1 MSKRRRISPP
11 GGWGSI
17 QTPEEPSNQPSLFAP
32 PNENPEL
39 VEPVANDQVDLANPA
54 PTTSA
59 PEMGQPVPEEPVEVS
74 EREVLNQA
82 QMVGFQAQGLQPLD
96 GLVQR
101 RQGVRNPISI
111 GTIGASTPE
120 ELDNF
125 SLELKEAYANPYAG
139 EPQQIIEV
147 PGGFDYFSP
156 VEEGAEIAV
165 DGNGNPMWRFV
176 EYEVDSETGNLM
188 PVGPALHR
196 LFNDPRY
203 HKHLAR
209 SNRVVVE
216 RQFDDQVAG
225 TRPVVSGNA
234 GIYFPNRA
242 NIEDFDA
249 GRSRAKAQAIPD
261 DRRALYSDASSEF
274 SIALNRAYEDT
285 GDITAATRSWR
296 DYFRAHSE
304 DHLRSVNS
312 DAQRILAQYRF
323 VPTDEGLKMTPLGV
337 NRDTIQRSISTVRQA
352 PAEMEAAF
360 PEFTAGIAPVVAE
373 ASRSFMQAV
382 YNAERVSQSPITIKV
397 NGEPL
402 VTYFSD
408 QNAERALDIETA
420 GNRIEYDSL
429 GLLSKGAFS
438 SILSRLIPETVQS
451 GQTPRP
457 SIIDALIA
465 APGGDKSVVSV
476 PLTSG
481 NVLTFESS
489 KEALTVLSRQLRAP
503 AKSAELI
510 RNNIISLQEEQI
522 PNIVQSQA
530 AIVPS
535 GSFAEQ
541 VRRTSLRR
549 ALIKQRDEYANDIV
563 EVMGERL
570 STGRLITGYLTP
582 FYDPRSRLGERKK
595 KKIGDLSSRIQAI
608 DYLLGQ
614 SDLES
619 GAAIQVFNEQ
629 LEQDAAEFE
638 RRVAETGQISSPTS
652 EMQSPTELILRE
664 FVEKNADSFAPT
676 VAGRFPATV
685 LDAVRKASEETLGA
699 PIQDL
704 PEVDLEEEEALK
716 VVGSPAEL
724 DRFGNPVVVLPE
736 ESLLQNPNKRR
747 NSANLPRVDLSD
759 QQALRQWMNHINR
772 TSLTPVDDIYQ
783 HFSTFT
789 GYDFVS
795 PKEFE
800 YMEAPGWSSR
810 FFQNLMVPLTV
821 PMQGLRTSLLLAKES
836 YGRFQTGDLPII
848 GGMPLP
854 SVNAGREQ
862 MFEQIFDGFDFLDD
876 PNAEAKAREVATKY
890 YDAAVLG
897 RGALEAA
904 IENRQEIGVDLPF
917 LPEFNFSILSP
928 HAGWAMSAALSEE
941 ERTYLAQYAGEDTSL
956 TWKMLNSQVAQEGLE
971 TIASMVFDPL
981 MYSAVGRNARYI
993 QSGDNVY
1000 VASPKFNRTA
1010 QELAILGD
1018 RAGITSVSG
1027 ESGFAQLMLD
1037 MEVDLSKLRNSDY
1050 ADEAERLQIVER
1062 VRKRTEVLH
1071 DVQVG
1076 TGKRVVSLRRQAKDN
1091 LRAADE
1097 IQKTGVIPEEG
1108 AAAALREQAEAMVQ
1122 IAQRERDQLGTLL
1135 DPADE
1140 LLTEADRVRHGQA
1153 IRAAER
1159 KLEEAQALLSR
1170 FDDPQAA
1177 ARVLRNQGKRQA
1189 ADANTLEQ
1197 TAKRVDYRTR
1207 LLRGS
1212 QGTDGSFSNLD
1223 AYLAGERSLSAL
1235 GLKKRELGSDLS
1247 FTRQREVKVLK
1258 DGERVG
1264 EGIRY
1269 REFSVRS
1276 EPRTAEE
1283 FLMGSRRAPRVAG
1296 TQAAETVAEQR
1307 RIRQRDA
1314 ADRMRAYREDRPKPE
1329 GDSLFGLTHWLR
1341 KTELTVNEIDDALR
1355 LEQIRFDDLTTRE
1368 KWLYFA
1374 YKTGSAP
1381 TKLPGWF
1388 LDSARKSFG
1397 TTAMQP
1403 LLDPATGSFLRRVP
1417 DALWQQFQQALRQY
1431 HLKSS
1436 ALESELLVEINRV
1449 TETSVRVLKEIRA
1462 AAPDKIKRAKKAI
1475 IESEVIKKTSTNADE
1490 ISAAEYNIARLEREI
1505 ANQERYLQPSYTPQ
1519 VLLLDAANEIETG
1532 AGMLM
1537 RRPELVAV
1545 AAQIDELVARYADN
1559 LGMEEE
1565 SIRQLLVLIKRQL
1578 NIDPEVLANVQDQ
1591 FALLQKL
1598 SLHPETVANERILQ
1612 MRRVF
1617 TEAANERAAFR
1628 NVMRSMS
1635 SDTLA
1640 SLLEKV
1646 RLEILGKPVDEADLS
1661 WVSRAV
1667 ADVFKDQPGGLTAF
1681 NNALMSATGTD
1692 NIAMA
1697 MRKLATYMQDT
1708 KYGRK
1713 WTSKSAEITVEA
1725 VRNAA
1730 LRLDAEAE
1738 AIDRFLLGEMQDYML
1753 GDLVVGRRSSVD
1765 ELRAVTDLLANEHYV
1780 NAQAII
1786 GSEKWDEFLA
1796 WSKTGDAPPDTNFK
1810 TVFLAARSHME
1821 RHNMFKNLVPNEI
1834 AREQTVLSSLIDTPE
1849 ATILKSKIQEVAGT
1863 TRISPTELDALLR
1876 ISDAR
1881 SISWAL
1887 ETGRSPSEWWTAT
1900 FADVKMGRG
1909 RLPADTLYQ
1918 YGGPEYLENFYSSLI
1933 RYVDSEWPTKRGVEK
1948 ELTKQ
1953 EVTQLM
1959 TSKRSQ
1965 QGIKAQERA
1974 DLEVELITDELFADA
1989 KTITKDEFMEAL
2001 NKEKLPFYIDT
2012 RISYRDPATGQQ
2024 IFEQQARER
2033 ARVYSTSL
2041 MEFILDDLAKNFEAE
2056 GLISVEQAAGM
2067 KGLVRLYADDFVEE
2081 LFANKSTWQG
2091 VEGIELMEMVDM
2103 FVGQKLIDDL
2113 GRMQLGD
2120 VVDFIQQA
2128 PDFAMD
2134 IRVGLAEAATQYV
2147 DEIVQQPTNWSSVKK
2162 LRDLDSTN
2170 LIPSSSIDLA
2180 LTLPGGEVEY
2190 EFLFNVDGY
2199 RLDLDVLTS
2208 KGRGPSIKTGDT
2220 YKKESHFKIKEGD
2233 SNIIHVRA
2241 TVRTVEDA
2249 NGNKVRTLHVAE
2261 IQSDLHQ
2268 DAKTYFDSQFDIHAK
2283 KLNKAFAE
2291 NETTVRVVRSERD
2304 GELIGWNIEDDGEL
2318 VLGADG
2324 KPKLYAKG
2332 ERHAYQRAVVEGYK
2346 RYEESSDHISAY
2358 WRWLEDLIETGGYK
2372 RSDLPDGPLKST
2384 WLATGI
2390 RLAVAKAAE
2399 LGLDG
2404 VSFDTARTNIYRY
2417 HRNAFDVAG
2426 QPVRFDLGPRG
2437 EIISFGPRT
2446 VLTDVSS
2453 NPLGDAELSRRL
2465 LTYSEAEFTP
2475 QQQQFLDF
2483 IERPGGAP
2491 SKADELVAEAVYD
2504 ALLYYNVS
2512 DIVGYRIG
2520 MAPMRLPAGVRLRAE
2535 QTYRSIVDKTKPYDT
2550 DLRVAVSQEE
2560 LSGVYDFDS
2569 FAAYSDNQLALVH
2582 EEMASHA
2589 GSEAYILMR
2598 ELLADFDSAIYDV
2611 AKIAGNR
2618 IGDAPDELLDLLF
2631 DDIQRRINV
2640 KSFWNDS
2647 FYGFIK
2653 PVMASPE
2660 DMKKVMGVPGARG
2673 HVVSYDTA
2681 MPKTVN
2687 KLYKKDGLKL
2697 EPGTTRV
2704 PPVDDLAP
2712 ADMPSALRQDLAE
2725 YYRRSI
2731 GSSDYSVSQGSDVG
2745 VRLLKFSDE
2754 FKAKILEDGQ
2764 PLYQV
2769 EDAVKK
2775 GAVRF
2780 LTDGRAIM
2788 YLFKNADASTFI
2800 HEMGHI
2806 LRRQLPDAE
2815 LRAIEEFAG
2824 AKDGFFTVAAEE
2836 KFARAFER
2844 FVLEHVVPEG
2854 APEDLIRAL
2863 NLIKTSMQ
2871 GIYENLFGVSGSPID
2886 IEISDEV
2893 RNIFVNLIHGTPVN
2907 ERLARKIAR
2916 ETVAGRKDASK
2927 AVVDAKIKGRSRGPF
2942 VRDSAAFMRLEEAVR
2957 GSATEVE
2964 AIGRVRQAF
2973 RSMMGEKAEVPE
2985 IARWIERYSKRVGSR
3000 LFSVGPD
3007 SDRTKIIKDLQRVRD
3022 SVVDALKKSDDLS
3035 GERLLK
3041 KEASIRR
3048 AVNREAKA
3056 APSKMDEI
3064 LAQIDDMFTLR
3075 LPKGDGT
3082 SGQFVIELNDWQRN
3096 LWSDFNELTKNLT
3109 ERDKSLA
3116 AFTALRDSPTTPEG
3130 MKKMWAALERDLG
3143 FEPGVAQQW
3152 SVGARLQASKE
3163 ELEPVVGELRNLI
3176 KRYEALYEKHGM
3188 DFMANPTVMLQQW
3201 GVVDYFPHV
3210 IVDGASI
3217 TTPRGSLRASGSIEA
3232 GRRQVE
3238 NSRRPVSFG
3247 EMLSATM
3254 DAERRRENLG
3264 TIREINMMLESGGE
3278 FGVEPLHLA
3287 ARYLQANRKISA
3299 QDLLFTLIDTG
3310 VIRPIFP
3317 RTLADGTTAS
3327 AAKVAQDTGYVPIFE
3342 RGSDSVQRYSR
3353 EQILFATRKELAELG
3368 ITDPATLDSIL
3379 DPRSGSFF
3387 QVERF
3392 AEWSKEAVLVRKMEA
3407 IEDTIAIIR
3416 YTELKGGAAK
3426 LTDVRAL
3433 VKSALELDT
3442 VEAQDAALKALAE
3455 TLKTKATTVAKTP
3468 RFGPDDLRTY
3478 FAEGQE
3484 AFRLYIPRQV
3494 QVAMNDIITADF
3506 ARSGELKALT
3516 DRIQNFFKARLT
3528 ILAIAFHSRN
3538 AVSNVVQSMMNLSPA
3553 EVLSPSANIYAG
3565 TLATG
3570 VAHFERYGGMRKA
3583 RDWFAASR
3591 REGESA
3597 AAFTA
3602 RKTRGA
3608 AFERTYGRLIDEGV
3622 DLGDGKKIDID
3633 EAYRILKDNGVLS
3646 ESFTQYVDIADVE
3659 SSLVSMMVNH
3669 GIEGKIGTAKKIAS
3683 ATEDALVVTLPTL
3696 ITGGIP
3702 VTLPKSYGAA
3712 VGRVVENQARI
3723 LNFRGGMKT
3732 GLNYADS
3739 SAEVA
3744 RFLFDYS
3751 DLTAFQKQWMRTFF
3765 PFFTWNNKN
3774 FWLQLEQIYKYPAY
3788 FSMFN
3793 HLVYEGLPNIAN
3805 AAIEQEFG
3813 VNTVNPNDISQ
3824 VRGRE
3829 RHAFSRISMPV
3840 PGYQNVYLEGFGL
3853 PQEAFQEYI
3862 GPFVE
3867 SFQYLRENYLSAFNG
3882 TDYKS
3887 EYWNYSDRKPFM
3899 RILGQG
3905 NIPTRIILEAMTKHH
3920 SFYDKPISEIT
3931 NGRVIGDTID
3941 ALSQYGST
3949 GEMMA
3954 EYLKNA
3960 TGYNIV
3966 QMRDENGFIKDVPI
3980 VTGTQNWLV
3989 GTMPW
3994 GRILKQAAA
4003 YTDTVSISHAADMGA
4018 AASAGAFNP
4027 AFGGGYTTEIPVMLR
4042 ALEALTGFR
4051 ITQRNP
4057 VWERRIA
4064 QKRLRDFMNDQY
4076 RAKKLIVET
4085 EFEMGAKPFQ

>member
-59 PEMGQPVPEEPVEVS
+59 PEMGEPAPEEPVEFS
-74 EREVLNQA
+74 ERGVLNQA
-82 QMVGFQAQGLQPLD
+82 QMVGFQAQGLEPLD
-96 GLVQR
+96 ALVQR
-101 RQGVRNPISI
+101 KQGVRSPISI
-111 GTIGASTPE
+111 GTTGASTPE

-125 SLELKEAYANPYAG
+125 SLELKEAYSNPYAG

-176 EYEVDSETGNLM
+176 EYEVDGETGNLM

-216 RQFDDQVAG
+216 RQFDDQGAG
-225 TRPVVSGNA
+225 IRPRVSGNA

-249 GRSRAKAQAIPD
+249 GRSRTRVQATPD

-285 GDITAATRSWR
+285 GDLAAAKRSWR
-296 DYFRAHSE
+296 NYFRAHSE
-304 DHLRSVNS
+304 DHRQSVEQDS
-312 DAQRILAQYRF
+312 QRILSQYRI
-323 VPTDEGLKMTPLGV
+323 VPSDEGLKMTPVGL
-337 NRDTIQRSISTVRQA
+337 NRETIQRSISTVRQA
-352 PAEMEAAF
+352 PDEMAAGF
-360 PEFTAGIAPVVAE
+360 PEFTAGVTPLVAE

-382 YNAERVSQSPITIKV
+382 YNAERANNAPITIKV

-408 QNAERALDIETA
+408 QNVNRVLDIEAA
-420 GNRIEYDSL
+420 GNRLEYDSL
-429 GLLSKGAFS
+429 GLLSKPAFA
-438 SILSRLIPETVQS
+438 SILSRLAPERAQT
-451 GQTPRP
+451 GQVTSS
-457 SIIDALIA
+457 SILDSLTL
-465 APGGDKSVVSV
+465 APDEKVSVVSV
-476 PLTSG
+476 PLSSG
-481 NVLTFESS
+481 NVITFESS
-489 KEALTVLSRQLRAP
+489 RDALRGLALQLESTS
-503 AKSAELI
+503 KSAELI
-510 RNNIISLQEEQI
+510 RNNILALRQEQI
-522 PNIVQSQA
+522 PNMVLPQA

-563 EVMGERL
+563 DVMGERL

-595 KKIGDLSSRIQAI
+595 KEIGDLSSRIQAV

-685 LDAVRKASEETLGA
+685 LDAVRKASEQTLGA

-716 VVGSPAEL
+716 VIGSPAEL

-810 FFQNLMVPLTV
+810 FFQNLMVPLTI

-854 SVNAGREQ
+854 SVNAGRER
-862 MFEQIFDGFDFLDD
+862 MFEKIFDGFDFFDD
-876 PNAEAKAREVATKY
+876 PHAEAKAREVATKY
-890 YDAAVLG
+890 YDAAILG

-904 IENRQEIGVDLPF
+904 IENSQEIGVDLPF

-941 ERTYLAQYAGEDTSL
+941 ERMYLAQYAGEDTSL

-981 MYSAVGRNARYI
+981 MYSAIGRNARYI

-1018 RAGITSVSG
+1018 RANITSVSG

-1076 TGKRVVSLRRQAKDN
+1076 TGRRVVSLRQQAKDN

-1108 AAAALREQAEAMVQ
+1108 AAAALREQAQNMAQ
-1122 IAQRERDQLGTLL
+1122 IAQRDRDKLGTLL
-1135 DPADE
+1135 EPADE

-1223 AYLAGERSLSAL
+1223 AYLAGERSLSAM
-1235 GLKKRELGSDLS
+1235 GLKKRAVSS
-1247 FTRQREVKVLK
+1247 
-1258 DGERVG
+1258 
-1264 EGIRY
+1264 
-1269 REFSVRS
+1269 
-1276 EPRTAEE
+1276 PEE

-1296 TQAAETVAEQR
+1296 KQAADTVAEQR

-1314 ADRMRAYREDRPKPE
+1314 ADRMRAYRGDKPAPE
-1329 GDSLFGLTHWLR
+1329 GDTLFGLTHWLR
-1341 KTELTVNEIDDALR
+1341 KTELAVNEIDDALR

-1436 ALESELLVEINRV
+1436 ALESELLVEINRI
-1449 TETSVRVLKEIRA
+1449 TERSVSSLKEIKA
-1462 AAPDKIKRAKKAI
+1462 AAPDKIRRMKKQI
-1475 IESEVIKKTSTNADE
+1475 LEHELTKKTSTNADE
-1490 ISAAEYNIARLEREI
+1490 ISHAEYEIIRLEQKI

-1519 VLLLDAANEIETG
+1519 VLLLDAANQIETG
-1532 AGMLM
+1532 AGLLQ
-1537 RRPELVAV
+1537 REAEYVAV
-1545 AAQIDELVARYADN
+1545 ASDIAQLTARYADD

-1565 SIRQLLVLIKRQL
+1565 SIRQLLVLIRRQL

-1667 ADVFKDQPGGLTAF
+1667 ADVFKDQPGGLNAF

-1753 GDLVVGRRSSVD
+1753 GDFVVGRRSSVD

-1786 GSEKWDEFLA
+1786 GAEKWDEFLA
-1796 WSKTGDAPPDTNFK
+1796 WSKSGDAPPDTNFK
-1810 TVFLAARSHME
+1810 TVFLAARSQME
-1821 RHNMFKNLVPNEI
+1821 RHNMFKRLVPNEI
-1834 AREQTVLSSLIDTPE
+1834 AREQTVLQSLIDDPH
-1849 ATILKSKIQEVAGT
+1849 AIYIKSKLQELAKY
-1863 TRISPTELDALLR
+1863 TRESPSVVDAELR
-1876 ISDAR
+1876 IMDAR
-1881 SISWAL
+1881 ATAWAL
-1887 ETGRSPSEWWTAT
+1887 STGRSPSEWYSTYL
-1900 FADVKMGRG
+1900 ADIKFGRG

-1918 YGGPEYLENFYSSLI
+1918 LRGPEYLEHFYSSLI
-1933 RYVDSEWPTKRGVEK
+1933 RYVDSEWPAKRGVDK

-1953 EVTQLM
+1953 ELTQIM

-1974 DLEVELITDELFADA
+1974 DLEVELIIDELFADA
-1989 KTITKDEFMEAL
+1989 KTITKDEFMDAL
-2001 NKEKLPFYIDT
+2001 NREKLPFKVEQKLDYQDPEVGQ
-2012 RISYRDPATGQQ
+2012 RIQDQKAKET
-2024 IFEQQARER
+2024 AL
-2033 ARVYSTSL
+2033 AYSDSL
-2041 MEFILDDLAKNFEAE
+2041 MEFIFEDLAQSFEDM
-2056 GLISVEQAAGM
+2056 GLINVEEALSLR
-2067 KGLVRLYADDFVEE
+2067 GLSTQYADDFVEE
-2081 LFANKSTWQG
+2081 VLSFRSTWISPTID
-2091 VEGIELMEMVDM
+2091 ETTMLEMVDE
-2103 FVGQKLIDDL
+2103 FVGFKLQDDL
-2113 GRMQLGD
+2113 LEMGFEDAYL
-2120 VVDFIQQA
+2120 FIQQA
-2128 PDFAMD
+2128 SEFAMD
-2134 IRVGLAEAATQYV
+2134 VRPHLAMATTDAIQQAKNVG
-2147 DEIVQQPTNWSSVKK
+2147 TNWSSTKK
-2162 LRDLDSTN
+2162 IRDFYTTGVTD
-2170 LIPSSSIDLA
+2170 DVELA

-2190 EFLFNVDGY
+2190 EFLFNVDGSK
-2199 RLDLDVLTS
+2199 LDSDLVEARS
-2208 KGRGPSIKTGDT
+2208 ARIRGDSTTYPHSIKSGET
-2220 YKKESHFKIKEGD
+2220 YSNPAHFDIADVD
-2233 SNIIHVRA
+2233 SNIFHMRA

-2249 NGNKVRTLHVAE
+2249 SGNKVKTLHIAE

-2268 DAKTYFDSQFDIHAK
+2268 QAREFLDNEFYKAASELK
-2283 KLNKAFAE
+2283 NKFEA
-2291 NETTVRVVRSERD
+2291 NEVNVRVISAED
-2304 GELIGWNIEDDGEL
+2304 NGQLIGWNIEANGEL

-2324 KPKLYAKG
+2324 KPKLYPKSDKK
-2332 ERHAYQRAVVEGYK
+2332 AYRQAIIDAYK
-2346 RYEESSDHISAY
+2346 AS
-2358 WRWLEDLIETGGYK
+2358 ETGQPTSSRATKLQFYLDNNGYGTV
-2372 RSDLPDGPLKST
+2372 DVPDAPLKST

-2426 QPVRFDLGPRG
+2426 QPVRFDLGPNG
-2437 EIISFGPRT
+2437 QVITFGPRS
-2446 VLTDVSS
+2446 VIANVDS
-2453 NPLGDAELSRRL
+2453 NLLGDPELNRRL
-2465 LTYSEAEFTP
+2465 LTYSEAEFSP
-2475 QQQQFLDF
+2475 EQQKFLDF

-2491 SKADELVAEAVYD
+2491 SEADKLAATLIFKNLVEIYSPLDLLNYTRSGTIDQSLLREASFRSVMDYRQAVRRTEAYD
-2504 ALLYYNVS
+2504 AENLFVLRDPSDLDANVQDDFAWFETETLAS
-2512 DIVGYRIG
+2512 
-2520 MAPMRLPAGVRLRAE
+2520 
-2535 QTYRSIVDKTKPYDT
+2535 VD
-2550 DLRVAVSQEE
+2550 
-2560 LSGVYDFDS
+2560 
-2569 FAAYSDNQLALVH
+2569 
-2582 EEMASHA
+2582 EEMAAQVSTQA
-2589 GSEAYILMR
+2589 SIILEKLVQDTNSVLYEVGRASESSATFKPPI
-2598 ELLADFDSAIYDV
+2598 ELAR
-2611 AKIAGNR
+2611 K
-2618 IGDAPDELLDLLF
+2618 LLDE
-2631 DDIQRRINV
+2631 IERQVNIT
-2640 KSFWNDS
+2640 DS
-2647 FYGFIK
+2647 FNSATSGFLKSVI
-2653 PVMASPE
+2653 VSAE

-2673 HVVSYDTA
+2673 HVVNYDIA
-2681 MPKTVN
+2681 IPKTVT
-2687 KLYKKDGLKL
+2687 KLYKKNGLKL

-2704 PPVDDLAP
+2704 PSVEDLRPPDISTGDIALGNVDEAG
-2712 ADMPSALRQDLAE
+2712 LAE
-2725 YYRRSI
+2725 YYRRSL
-2731 GSSDYSVSQGSDVG
+2731 GASDYSVSQGADVD
-2745 VRLLKFSDE
+2745 VRLLKFTDE
-2754 FKAKILEDGQ
+2754 FKAKMLEEGQ
-2764 PLYQV
+2764 PLYQMD
-2769 EDAVKK
+2769 EAVAK
-2775 GAVRF
+2775 GATRF
-2780 LTDGRAIM
+2780 LADGRAII

-2800 HEMGHI
+2800 HELGHI
-2806 LRRQLPDAE
+2806 LRRQLPESE

-2824 AKDGFFTVAAEE
+2824 ANDGFFTVAAEE

-2854 APEDLIRAL
+2854 APEDLIRAF

-2942 VRDSAAFMRLEEAVR
+2942 VRDSSAFMRLEEAVR

-3299 QDLLFTLIDTG
+3299 QDLLFMLIDTG

-3368 ITDPATLDSIL
+3368 ITDPATLDSIF

-3506 ARSGELKALT
+3506 ARSGELKAVV

-3553 EVLSPSANIYAG
+3553 EVLSPSANIYAS

-3622 DLGDGKKIDID
+3622 DLGDGKNIDID